1 MKAFL
6 MHRDRD
12 FDLERPSPGIE
23 ADLKKDLALETLVV
37 AMANGDPIVFE
48 VAQKALLAGV
58 GEGLETI
65 TYRQAAVKDAIRN
78 PSTMRQFYGL
88 AQEGLQRQRK
98 VWPSYR
104 EYPSGTLD
112 TAVEHMAIFVDVL
125 KRLRDLADRN
135 TGAFQSEAFLNLCR
149 MLARELDDAY
159 FGLIDSHLKR
169 LKFRNGVLVSAGLGK
184 GLKGANYV
192 LRRPLTPSGSWFARM
207 FRRGLV
213 GYSIRLAPRDEAGAK
228 AMSELRDRGLGLA
241 AAALAK
247 SAEHILSFLR
257 MLQTE
262 LAFYIGCV
270 NLHERVLEIGAPF
283 SFPATTP
290 LQPHRLSCA
299 ELYDASLALSMNR
312 QIVGNDI
319 EADGKNLIIVTGA
332 NQGGK
337 TTFLRSLGLA
347 QLMMQCGMFAPAA
360 RLEASI
366 VDGLFTHFKREED
379 ATMKSGK
386 FDEELSRMNDI
397 ANRLTPHASI
407 LFNESFAAANEREG
421 SEIARQIVSA
431 VLEGGRRVAFVSHQ
445 FAFTNAMYESR
456 GDSTLFLRADRRE
469 DGRRTFRLIVGEP
482 LATSFGEDVYREVFK
497 REAAE
502 QDRIVRHA
510 STSIGHF
517 ATEKDAWSDEGTDYA
532 RAQK

>member
-1 MKAFL
+1 
-6 MHRDRD
+6 
-12 FDLERPSPGIE
+12 
-23 ADLKKDLALETLVV
+23 
-37 AMANGDPIVFE
+37 MANGDPIVFE

-312 QIVGNDI
+312 RIVGNDI

-517 ATEKDAWSDEGTDYA
+517 AAEKDAWSDEGTDYA